1 MEVNLGRVAAVLAL
15 IEVEQGSHVEDAL
28 AQFAPAGGPDRGLA
42 WFIALGVLRRRSHV
56 DAALRPHLE
65 RPVGNL
71 DPAVRAV
78 LRVGAFE
85 KLFARTPPH
94 AVVNEAVN
102 VAQKVGAGRAK
113 GLVNAVLRRVVQ
125 PTDLSRAEALDH
137 PQWLIDR
144 WTSRY
149 GQPAADAWCAR
160 NNEQAPLAIACK
172 GAVEDVVAA
181 MTAAGH
187 GVRPGQA
194 GGVEVAGSL
203 WVDGVHGAV
212 SALPGFAEGLW
223 WVQDPASAAVTELVL
238 DGPVLD
244 ACAAPGGKTLRLLS
258 RGLKVTAVDR
268 VQDRVD
274 VLVNGIARVHGHVD
288 ASAHDWE
295 QGRHPT
301 LGTFPT
307 VLVDAPCTGLGTLRR
322 HPEIRWRRKPNDV
335 VAAAVKQRAVLEGVL
350 PHLAPGGALI
360 YAVCSPEPEEGS
372 AIVKAFAEAHGM
384 TLEAERSTAPPV
396 DDEDAFYAAR
406 LRAPA

>member
-1 MEVNLGRVAAVLAL
+1 MNLGRVAAVLAL

-28 AQFAPAGGPDRGLA
+28 AQFAPPGGPDRGLA
-42 WFIALGVLRRRSHV
+42 WFVALGVLRRRSHV

-65 RPVGNL
+65 RPIGNL

-78 LRVGAFE
+78 LRMGAFE

-113 GLVNAVLRRVVQ
+113 GLVNAVLRRVSE
-125 PTDLSRAEALDH
+125 PSDLSRAEALDH
-137 PQWLIDR
+137 PQWLLDR
-144 WTSRY
+144 WTTRY
-149 GQPAADAWCAR
+149 GQPAVDAWCAR

-172 GAVEDVVAA
+172 GPMDGVRDA
-181 MTAAGH
+181 MIAAGH
-187 GVRPGQA
+187 GVRPGAA
-194 GGVEVAGSL
+194 GGREIDGSL
-203 WVDGVHGAV
+203 WIDGVHGAV
-212 SALPGFAEGLW
+212 SALPGFAEGAW
-223 WVQDPASAAVTELVL
+223 WVQDPASAAVTELVQ

-268 VQDRVD
+268 VADRVD
-274 VLVNGIARVHGHVD
+274 VLVHGIARVFVD
-288 ASAHDWE
+288 ANVNASAHDWE
-295 QGRHPT
+295 TGPHPA

-335 VAAAVKQRAVLEGVL
+335 KAAGVKQRAVLEGVL
-350 PHLAPGGALI
+350 PHLAAGGALI

-372 AIVKAFAEAHGM
+372 EVVKAFAEAHGL
-384 TLEAERSTAPPV
+384 TIEEERSTAPPTG
-396 DDEDAFYAAR
+396 DEDAFYAAR
-406 LRAPA
+406 LRKT